1 MKAFIVKLLL
11 ICLSVY
17 VLFQITF
24 GSIINNFEST
34 IASFTDKN
42 ERRQYKEKI
51 KNELK
56 KGIEKEKYFS
66 EDERILLS
74 NFIKKILRELEL
86 NQN

>member
-11 ICLSVY
+11 VCLSVY

-24 GSIINNFEST
+24 GPIINNFEST
-34 IASFTDKN
+34 ITSFTDKN

-51 KNELK
+51 KHELK

-66 EDERILLS
+66 EEERILLS